1 MCPYRTRRV
10 GSVLRVTLRSIW
22 EHKRRLVS
30 TVLAIVL
37 GVAFMSG
44 TFVFADT
51 IDQVFDDLFGDVNET
66 IDVRV
71 QGVEAFDGGFGGQA
85 VRELL
90 DESVVDAV
98 RAVDGVRAA
107 EPFVQVVGFG
117 GQNRVLGP
125 DGEPLGAAAGPPTLV
140 ESWVVE
146 RDLNPYR
153 VAEGRA
159 PASDDEVALNVA
171 AVEDAGFELGDP
183 VRIVTQLG
191 ERTYE
196 LVGTLTFG
204 EAESAAGAVSANVT
218 FAEGQRVAGLEGRT
232 QLVVV
237 AAEQGVDEVALADR
251 VGRVL
256 PPTAEAITGEE
267 AAEQDASELQE
278 GFAFF
283 RQLLGVFGAIALLV
297 GAFIIANTF
306 SILIAQRTRELA
318 LLRAV
323 GAGRRQVL
331 GSVLLEAV
339 VVGAIA
345 AVLGL
350 AGGIALAV
358 GVTAALESAGSD
370 LPTAGLVVRTPTV
383 LLALGAGVG
392 ITLVASLLPAVQA
405 TRVPPLAA
413 LRDVAVDRAGA
424 SRIRQVAGV
433 LLLALGGWNL
443 SAAWREDEPP
453 VATVGLG
460 AVLLIVG
467 AIVIG
472 PVVAEPTVRA
482 LGAGLPRLRG
492 ITGVLATENAA
503 RSPKRTSATASALL
517 IGVALIGFVTVFG
530 ASARASV
537 VSEVAR
543 GFRSDLVVQ
552 SESTGFGPPGGFPPA
567 VADAVEAVEDVE
579 TVSRI
584 GFTLAEVATPDG
596 DVSTQFVQSID
607 PASLAGALDARMAQG
622 RVEDLRPGGVIV
634 DVGVADDRGL
644 RVGDLVR
651 MTGASGA
658 PLDLRVQA
666 LSDDLTL
673 LGFWSIATEDID
685 RLVTERQLVQL
696 IVDAD
701 DDADVGEVQARVEE
715 VVAPFPAVD
724 VLDQEGFVGSLTDQI
739 TSFLTL
745 INALLLLSVVIAV
758 IGIANTLSL
767 SIHERTRELGLL
779 RAVGMSRS
787 QLRSAIRWEAV
798 LIALVGTG
806 VGIGLGLL
814 VSWALVASLEGF
826 GLTRFSVPVGTLA
839 VVVVVGAVLGVL
851 ASLRP
856 ARRAAR
862 LDVLDAIGVE

>member
-1 MCPYRTRRV
+1 
-10 GSVLRVTLRSIW
+10 VLRVTLRSLW

-51 IDQVFDDLFGDVNET
+51 LDRVFDDLFADVNDT

-71 QGVEAFDGGFGGQA
+71 QGTEVFEGGFGSQA

-90 DESVVDAV
+90 DASLVDAV

-117 GQNRVLGP
+117 SQNRVLGP
-125 DGEPLGAAAGPPTLV
+125 DGEPLGSAMGPPTLI
-140 ESWVVE
+140 ESWVA
-146 RDLNPYR
+146 DPALNPYR
-153 VAEGRA
+153 VAEGRG
-159 PASDDEVALNVA
+159 PAADDEVALNVA
-171 AVEDAGFELGDP
+171 AVEDAGYAIGDP
-183 VRIVTQLG
+183 VRIVSQLG

-204 EAESAAGAVSANVT
+204 EAKSAAGAVSADLT
-218 FAEGQRVAGLEGRT
+218 LAEAQRAAGLEGKA
-232 QLVVV
+232 QVVVV
-237 AAEQGVDEVALADR
+237 AAEEGVAEPALARRIDQA
-251 VGRVL
+251 L
-256 PPTAEAITGEE
+256 PPTAEAITGEQ
-267 AAEQDASELQE
+267 AAAQDASELQE

-297 GAFIIANTF
+297 GGFIIANTF
-306 SILIAQRTRELA
+306 SILVAQRTRELA

-331 GSVLLEAV
+331 GSVLLEAA
-339 VVGAIA
+339 VVGVVA

-358 GVTAALESAGSD
+358 GVTAALQSTGAD
-370 LPTAGLVVRTPTV
+370 LPTGQLVVRTPTV
-383 LLALGAGVG
+383 LLALAAGVG
-392 ITLVASLLPAVQA
+392 ITLVASALPAVQA

-413 LRDVAVDRAGA
+413 LRDVAVDRSGA
-424 SRIRQVAGV
+424 SRVRRAVGVV
-433 LLLALGGWNL
+433 LLAVGAWQL
-443 SAAWREDEPP
+443 SAAWRSDDPP
-453 VATVGLG
+453 LATVGIG
-460 AVLLIVG
+460 AVLLVG
-467 AIVIG
+467 AAIVIG

-482 LGAGLPRLRG
+482 LGAALPRLRG

-503 RSPKRTSATASALL
+503 RSPKRASATASALL
-517 IGVALIGFVTVFG
+517 IGVGLIGFVTVFG

-537 VSEVAR
+537 VAEVAR

-552 SESTGFGPPGGFPPA
+552 AEASGFGPPSGFPPS
-567 VADAVEAVEDVE
+567 VAEAVESVDGVE
-579 TVSRI
+579 TASRI
-584 GFTLAEVATPDG
+584 GFTLAQVTAPGG

-607 PASLAGALDARMAQG
+607 PATLAGSFDARMAKG
-622 RVEDLRPGGVIV
+622 RIEDLRPGGVIV
-634 DVGVADDRGL
+634 DVGVAEDLGL
-644 RVGDLVR
+644 RVGDVVT
-651 MTGASGA
+651 MAGTSGTA
-658 PLDLRVQA
+658 VDLQVQA
-666 LSDDLTL
+666 LSDDLML
-673 LGFWSIATEDID
+673 LGFWSIDTSDLE

-696 IVDAD
+696 VVDLEAG
-701 DDADVGEVQARVEE
+701 ADVTAVQAQVEDA
-715 VVAPFPAVD
+715 VASFPAID
-724 VLDQEGFVGSLTDQI
+724 VLDQEAFIGSLTDQI

-745 INALLLLSVVIAV
+745 VNALLLLSVVIAV

-779 RAVGMSRS
+779 RAVGMSRA
-787 QLRSAIRWEAV
+787 QLRSAVRWEAV
-798 LIALVGTG
+798 LISLVGTG

-814 VSWALVASLEGF
+814 VSWALVTALEGF
-826 GLTRFSVPVGTLA
+826 GLTRFSVPVRSLA
-839 VVVVVGAVLGVL
+839 IVVAVGAALGVL
-851 ASLRP
+851 ASIRP

-862 LDVLDAIGVE
+862 LDILDAIGVE